1 MEKIPFFKKIL
12 MSVKDLDKYNILINE
27 KLRRSIFYLLEL
39 MLIFAIIVTLAVT
52 YKIDKLVNEAT
63 EYTKDNISEFKI
75 NENGLDV
82 EGDAPVVA
90 ENKNIVQFKIVLDDV
105 NEEKDNYQE
114 DIDNYNGNLILLL
127 KNKVVIISGGQ
138 QIERSYKELLSNSEL
153 NTSEISKTSL
163 INLIEENRMQIDFAI
178 FASMFGITY
187 IIYTVSTIIDALA
200 LSLLVIIISK
210 MAKIPLKYS
219 QCITIAISALTL
231 PIILN
236 LIYNCANIL
245 ANFYMSYFQIMY
257 TLISYVYIV
266 AVILIMRS
274 DLVKK
279 RQLIKAT
286 IEVKKLEQ
294 EQENKETKEEKKEDE
309 NKKNKKKDNDKEE
322 NDEEDDKLSDNKKD
336 TLGKVKGKIKNKLNE
351 DKDKPEP
358 QANIK

>member
-12 MSVKDLDKYNILINE
+12 MSIKDLDKYNILINE
-27 KLRRSIFYLLEL
+27 KLRRSIFYLLGL
-39 MLIFAIIVTLAVT
+39 MLIFTLVVTFTMT
-52 YKIDKLVNEAT
+52 YKIDELINEAT
-63 EYTKDNISEFKI
+63 QYTKDNIPEFKI

-90 ENKNIVQFKIVLDDV
+90 ESKNVVQFKIILDDV

-114 DIDNYNGNLILLL
+114 DIDNYGGSLILLL

-138 QIERSYKELLSNSEL
+138 ELERSYKELLSNNEL
-153 NTSEISKTSL
+153 NTTEISKTSL

-178 FASMFGITY
+178 FASMLGITY
-187 IIYTVSTIIDALA
+187 IIYTISTIIDALA

-236 LIYNCANIL
+236 LIYNCANIITG
-245 ANFYMSYFQIMY
+245 FYMSYFQIMY

-294 EQENKETKEEKKEDE
+294 EQENKETKEEKKDDEDE
-309 NKKNKKKDNDKEE
+309 ENKEQEKDKT
-322 NDEEDDKLSDNKKD
+322 EDDKLDSEKKD

-358 QANIK
+358 QANMK